1 MQQLDNMAENEDS
14 DKESS
19 ECEPPLKAARNAY
32 PVTTVASSLS
42 NLFIW
47 DLAKALEEVGEQSE
61 SDDELQTVARIR
73 KWIDWIEMHNSV
85 DRVNATMTVA
95 TAEDM
100 SEKDH
105 ESEGSDESE
114 EQDG

>member
-42 NLFIW
+42 NFFTW

-73 KWIDWIEMHNSV
+73 TNDWIETHNSV
-85 DRVNATMTVA
+85 DRVNATI
-95 TAEDM
+95 E
-100 SEKDH
+100 
-105 ESEGSDESE
+105 
-114 EQDG
+114 

>member
-1 MQQLDNMAENEDS
+1 MRTTIEG
-14 DKESS
+14 SS
-19 ECEPPLKAARNAY
+19 QRVPSYHGGIVIKY
-32 PVTTVASSLS
+32 FFT
-42 NLFIW
+42 W

-61 SDDELQTVARIR
+61 SDDGLQTVARIR

-105 ESEGSDESE
+105 ESGENDDSE

>member
-42 NLFIW
+42 NFFTW

-73 KWIDWIEMHNSV
+73 TNDWIEMQNSV
-85 DRVNATMTVA
+85 DRVNATI
-95 TAEDM
+95 E
-100 SEKDH
+100 
-105 ESEGSDESE
+105 
-114 EQDG
+114 

>member
-1 MQQLDNMAENEDS
+1 MQQLHKIAENEDS

-42 NLFIW
+42 NFFTW

-73 KWIDWIEMHNSV
+73 TNDWIETHNSV
-85 DRVNATMTVA
+85 DRVNATI
-95 TAEDM
+95 E
-100 SEKDH
+100 
-105 ESEGSDESE
+105 
-114 EQDG
+114 

>member
-1 MQQLDNMAENEDS
+1 MQQLDKMAENEDS

-42 NLFIW
+42 NFFTW

-73 KWIDWIEMHNSV
+73 TNDWIEMQNSV
-85 DRVNATMTVA
+85 ERVNATI
-95 TAEDM
+95 E
-100 SEKDH
+100 
-105 ESEGSDESE
+105 
-114 EQDG
+114 

>member
-1 MQQLDNMAENEDS
+1 MQQLDKMAENEDS

-42 NLFIW
+42 NFFTW

-73 KWIDWIEMHNSV
+73 TNDWIEMQNSV
-85 DRVNATMTVA
+85 DRVNATI
-95 TAEDM
+95 E
-100 SEKDH
+100 
-105 ESEGSDESE
+105 
-114 EQDG
+114 

>member
-1 MQQLDNMAENEDS
+1 MKILIKRAANANHHWRQLATRTQL
-14 DKESS
+14 
-19 ECEPPLKAARNAY
+19 PRWHRH
-32 PVTTVASSLS
+32 LS
-42 NLFIW
+42 NFFTW

-73 KWIDWIEMHNSV
+73 KWIDWIEMYNSV
-85 DRVNATMTVA
+85 ARVNATMTVA

-105 ESEGSDESE
+105 ESGENDESE
-114 EQDG
+114 EQDGWDVSAA